1 MRYKEHA
8 HMPVRSGALT
18 LLIAVVAVCL
28 AVLAVLAFSTARA
41 DLALA
46 ERAMERLELDVECE
60 NEGWRW
66 LAQVDAALAEGAS
79 LPGGLAADE
88 QGVLETV
95 IEGEEGRRLT
105 VRLVLAEDGG
115 WRIDSWQLSQEW
127 EADESLDLWD
137 GSF

>member
-1 MRYKEHA
+1 
-8 HMPVRSGALT
+8 
-18 LLIAVVAVCL
+18 
-28 AVLAVLAFSTARA
+28 
-41 DLALA
+41 
-46 ERAMERLELDVECE
+46 MERFELDAECE

-115 WRIDSWQLSQEW
+115 WCIDSWQLSQEW
-127 EADESLDLWD
+127 QADESLDLWD

>member
-46 ERAMERLELDVECE
+46 ERAMELDAECE
-60 NEGWRW
+60 NEAWRW
-66 LAQVDAALAEGAS
+66 LAQVDTALAEGAS

-127 EADESLDLWD
+127 QADESLDLWD